1 MVDHE
6 TCDISLFGLWPR
18 SPRYDGDLAGR
29 RVETAYHVIEPKA
42 RSGDADDALRLLLND
57 LTAEM
62 RAQFAFFRKLR
73 MAAVK
78 KSRAEDGDA
87 TDVRGEVKAAA
98 DAVALIIRTLEKAD
112 ELQRRLAENRRNAE
126 ERDLN
131 LRDYDDAKAHFLDLI
146 EKRAEELAQKRIA
159 ERATTGTE

>member
-6 TCDISLFGLWPR
+6 TIDIALFGLWPR
-18 SPRYDGDLAGR
+18 SPRYDGDPAGR
-29 RVETAYHVIEPKA
+29 RVDAAYHEIEPKA
-42 RSGDADDALRLLLND
+42 RPGDADDDLRLLLND
-57 LTAEM
+57 LTSEM

-78 KSRAEDGDA
+78 KSRGGEAA
-87 TDVRGEVKAAA
+87 DVRGEVKAAA
-98 DAVALIIRTLEKAD
+98 DAVSLIIRTLEKAD
-112 ELQRRLAENRRNAE
+112 EMQRRLAENRRNAD

-146 EKRAEELAQKRIA
+146 EKRAGELAERRIA
-159 ERATTGTE
+159 ERSGEQ